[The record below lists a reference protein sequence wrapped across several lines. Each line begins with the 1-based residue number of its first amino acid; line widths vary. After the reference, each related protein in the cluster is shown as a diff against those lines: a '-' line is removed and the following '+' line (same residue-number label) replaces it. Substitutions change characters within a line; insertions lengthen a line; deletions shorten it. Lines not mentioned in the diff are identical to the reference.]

1 LRAYAS
7 YRRSLAAMVGE
18 CTDLGRIAMKI
29 GSRQIRNF
37 AEPYIIAELGA
48 NHNGDMDLAR
58 TLVLEAKKAGCDCA
72 KFQSWTKNSI
82 FSKKVYQENRFL
94 GDDYRN
100 RTDYTLESIVDAYSV
115 TESELRDLKKL
126 CDGVG
131 IDFGCTP
138 FTKREVD
145 FLVDELDIA
154 FVKIASMD
162 LNNYE
167 FLKYVGAKKRPIVLS
182 TGLSML
188 SEIEQAV
195 QAIESTGN
203 REIILLHC
211 IAVYPPRD
219 ETINLRNIEML
230 RTNYPDYPVG
240 FSDHSLGTAV
250 PLASVALGACM
261 IEKHFTLDKTMPGWD
276 HKVSMTPDEMA
287 ELVAGSKKIVKALGT
302 TRRVLSQED
311 YQQIPAFRRSIVAA
325 RPIAKGQTIQIED
338 LDVKRPGTGIE
349 PQYLEIIVG
358 RVAKRDISFDE
369 MLTAE
374 DF

>member
-1 LRAYAS
+1 
-7 YRRSLAAMVGE
+7 MN
-18 CTDLGRIAMKI
+18 I

-37 AEPYIIAELGA
+37 AEPYIVAEIGA

-58 TLVLEAKKAGCDCA
+58 TLVLEAKRTGCDCA
-72 KFQSWTKNSI
+72 KFQSWKKESI
-82 FSKKVYQENRFL
+82 FSKKVYEENKFL
-94 GDDYRN
+94 DDDYRN

-115 TESELRDLKKL
+115 SESELSDLKRL
-126 CDGVG
+126 CDEVG

-145 FLVDELDIA
+145 FLVDELNIG

-167 FLKYVGAKKRPIVLS
+167 FLKYVGGKRRPVVLS
-182 TGLSML
+182 TGLSTL
-188 SEIEQAV
+188 SEIDRAV
-195 QAIESTGN
+195 QAIEGTGN
-203 REIILLHC
+203 RDIILLHC

-219 ETINLRNIEML
+219 ETINLRNIKML

-240 FSDHSLGTAV
+240 FSDHSFGTTV
-250 PLASVALGACM
+250 PLAAVALGAAM
-261 IEKHFTLDKTMPGWD
+261 LEKHFTLDKAMPGWD

-287 ELVAGSKKIVKALGT
+287 ELVIGSKRIVKALGT
-302 TRRVLSQED
+302 TRRVLSKED
-311 YQQIPAFRRSIVAA
+311 YRQIPAFRRSIVAA
-325 RPIAKGQTIQIED
+325 RAIAKGQTIQIED

-358 RVAKRDISFDE
+358 RVAKRDIGFDE
-369 MLTAE
+369 MLTSD

>member
-1 LRAYAS
+1 
-7 YRRSLAAMVGE
+7 
-18 CTDLGRIAMKI
+18 MKI

>member
-1 LRAYAS
+1 
-7 YRRSLAAMVGE
+7 MN
-18 CTDLGRIAMKI
+18 I
-29 GSRQIRNF
+29 GSREIRNF

-48 NHNGDMDLAR
+48 NHNGDMTLAR
-58 TLVLEAKKAGCDCA
+58 TLVHEAKKAGCDCA
-72 KFQSWTKNSI
+72 KFQSWTKDSI
-82 FSKKVYQENRFL
+82 FSKKVYEENKFL
-94 GDDYRN
+94 DDDYRS
-100 RTDYTLESIVDAYSV
+100 RTDYSLESIIEAYSMS
-115 TESELRDLKKL
+115 EAELRELKKL
-126 CDGVG
+126 CDEVG

-145 FLVDELDIA
+145 FLVDDLNIG
-154 FVKIASMD
+154 FIKIASMD

-167 FLKYVGAKKRPIVLS
+167 FLKYVGTKKKPIVLS
-182 TGLSML
+182 TGLSTL
-188 SEIEQAV
+188 SEIDHAV
-195 QAIESTGN
+195 QVIESTGH
-203 REIILLHC
+203 RDIILLHC

-240 FSDHSLGTAV
+240 FSDHSFGTAV
-250 PLASVALGACM
+250 PLAAVALGACM
-261 IEKHFTLDKTMPGWD
+261 IEKHFTLDKNMPGWD
-276 HKVSMTPDEMA
+276 HKVSMTPDEMG
-287 ELVAGSKKIVKALGT
+287 ELVVGSKRIVKALGT
-302 TRRVLSQED
+302 TRRVLSKED
-311 YQQIPAFRRSIVAA
+311 YEKIPAFRRSIVAA
-325 RPIAKGQTIQIED
+325 RPISKGQTIQVED